1 MDYEAMYKS
10 RLTTAKE
17 AAKSIRSGD
26 WVDYGWCVTTPVAC
40 DTAIAERMSGLT
52 DVKFRGGILMWE
64 PEIFKIDDTAA
75 HFTWN
80 SWHIGGI

>member
-40 DTAIAERMSGLT
+40 DTAIAERMSELT

-64 PEIFKIDDTAA
+64 PEIFKIADPAA
-75 HFTWN
+75 HFT
-80 SWHIGGI
+80 